1 MRPTTLASPART
13 SADGTRTGAAVW
25 PRCAAP
31 APPGRPRRLSDSQ
44 LAAIDQALR
53 QGARGHGFDT
63 DHWTLARITRVIERL
78 TGVGYHPG
86 HVWKL
91 LRHRFKWKRASMA
104 AALCYGSHGG
114 GAAIAFHH
122 QVDAY
127 NTETLI
133 GALGQL
139 RRFLDGQKATVL
151 WDGLPAHRS
160 FAMRAW
166 LRRQRSWLVVEPL
179 PGYARPSSTRSRRCG
194 PASKAWSWPIGP
206 ATPSRGHHGSRAR
219 HPTDPRHPLPGLLV
233 PASLR
238 PVPVVSMSPEGANL
252 FNAPGPDDRSGPG
265 PHGVWSACRTHF

>member
-13 SADGTRTGAAVW
+13 SADGTRAGAAAVW

-179 PGYARPSSTRSRRCG
+179 PGYAPELNPIEALWSSLKGVELANRAGDTLQRSPRQPSAASNGSATPTTWPTRSCVTAACPCG
-194 PASKAWSWPIGP
+194 EHVPG
-206 ATPSRGHHGSRAR
+206 RGE
-219 HPTDPRHPLPGLLV
+219 PL
-233 PASLR
+233 
-238 PVPVVSMSPEGANL
+238 
-252 FNAPGPDDRSGPG
+252 
-265 PHGVWSACRTHF
+265 